1 VETGEDFWWHKKT
14 GEQWHIYPLYLPALN
29 KRSVCSLIISFHSLN
44 LIIFSFF
51 FKNQFRADLFCTYHM
66 LARQFILFVALL
78 PSLVS
83 GDAAWIEENEAF
95 LKENKNAPFV
105 HELPSGLQYK
115 ILVPG
120 GEGPHPKA
128 TSPCTCHYSGKLIN
142 G

>member
-1 VETGEDFWWHKKT
+1 MASHLSPIFTSP
-14 GEQWHIYPLYLPALN
+14 EQAFSMFAHYFIPLPEFDYFLIFFIYY
-29 KRSVCSLIISFHSLN
+29 
-44 LIIFSFF
+44 
-51 FKNQFRADLFCTYHM
+51 KNQFRADLFCTYHM

-83 GDAAWIEENEAF
+83 GDAAWIEENKAF